1 MKMSRKTQDIIL
13 IALFNPVT
21 VSAVIIVIMALRAL

>member
-1 MKMSRKTQDIIL
+1 MKPSKRTQDIII